1 MLDPEFIT
9 EIGDD
14 AEIVSEDLHTAI
26 INQIVKRLTARLGR
40 GEEFSFSA
48 TDKWQIETLQEAGY
62 LADDIRKEIA
72 KHTKTQERVVKKA
85 YESAGIETTKYDAK
99 VYRSV
104 GINIT
109 AADITQSPTYIRILQ
124 AAYDQS
130 MQSWNNFT
138 GTTLTQ
144 ASYKLFVN
152 ECDKAYIKIT
162 SGAESWTKAYMDAV
176 DEVVKKGVR
185 VTYPSGHTDTV
196 ETATARAIRTGVA
209 QACSQVTATRAA
221 ENGVHLFLTSAH
233 AGARP
238 THEPWQGQVFWVD
251 WKELES
257 RIGISENLKYSEATP
272 EEKAKYKEFCRTTDI
287 GTVTG
292 LEGANCR
299 HSYGA
304 FFEGMS
310 NPYDG
315 MTFDPKM
322 YQIEQRAR
330 TLERRIRKTKR
341 EIDALDVASANTQN
355 KDALDKLKKARE
367 SREKTLKRQVTEY
380 YAHCEKYDLKPQ
392 EARLKIGN

>member
-1 MLDPEFIT
+1 MLDPEYIT

-26 INQIVKRLTARLGR
+26 INAIVKRITARLGR

-72 KHTKTQERVVKKA
+72 KHTKTQQKVVKKA
-85 YESAGIETTKYDAK
+85 YESAGIQQTAYDARI
-99 VYRSV
+99 YNDV

-109 AADITQSPTYIRILQ
+109 NESLLSPTYIRILQ
-124 AAYDQS
+124 TAYERS
-130 MQSWNNFT
+130 MQSWKNFT

-152 ECDKAYIKIT
+152 ECDKAYIKVA
-162 SGAESWTKAYMDAV
+162 SGGESWTKAYMDAV
-176 DEVVKKGVR
+176 DEIVKKGVT
-185 VTYPSGHTDTV
+185 VTYPSGHVDTV

-251 WKELES
+251 WQQLAS
-257 RIGISENLKYSEATP
+257 RIGIDISGGYSEATE

-304 FFEGMS
+304 FFEGMN

-322 YQIEQRAR
+322 YAIEQRAR
-330 TLERRIRKTKR
+330 LLERRIRKSKR

-380 YAHCEKYDLKPQ
+380 YAHCDKYDLKPQ

>member
-1 MLDPEFIT
+1 MLDPEYIT

-26 INQIVKRLTARLGR
+26 INAIVKRITARLGR

-62 LADDIRKEIA
+62 LASDIRKEIA

-85 YESAGIETTKYDAK
+85 YESAGIQQTAYDARL
-99 VYRSV
+99 YNAV
-104 GINIT
+104 GISIAT
-109 AADITQSPTYIRILQ
+109 ESLTSPTYIRILQ
-124 AAYDQS
+124 TAYERS
-130 MQSWNNFT
+130 MQSWRNFT

-152 ECDKAYIKIT
+152 ECDKAYIKVT
-162 SGAESWTKAYMDAV
+162 SGGESWTKAYMDAV
-176 DEVVKKGVR
+176 DEIVKNGVT
-185 VTYPSGHTDTV
+185 VTYPSGHVDTV

-251 WKELES
+251 WKELSS
-257 RIGISENLKYSEATP
+257 RIGIDISGHSDATE

-304 FFEGMS
+304 FFEGMK
-310 NPYDG
+310 NPYEG
-315 MTFDPKM
+315 MTFDPNM
-322 YQIEQRAR
+322 YKIEQRAR
-330 TLERRIRKTKR
+330 LLERRVRKSKRDIEALETAKKNTKNA
-341 EIDALDVASANTQN
+341 EALDR
-355 KDALDKLKKARE
+355 LDKAIQSKE
-367 SREKTLKRQVTEY
+367 STLKRQIKEY
-380 YAHCEKYDLKPQ
+380 YSHCNKYDLKPQ